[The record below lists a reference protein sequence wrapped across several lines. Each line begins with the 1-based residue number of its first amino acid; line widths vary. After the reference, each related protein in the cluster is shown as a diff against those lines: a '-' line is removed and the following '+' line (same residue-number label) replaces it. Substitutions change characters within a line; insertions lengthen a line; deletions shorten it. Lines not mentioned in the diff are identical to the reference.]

1 MENKVKKTI
10 KLFGKMMEV
19 GIVYVLEDAPADH
32 LVNQEQETETASSSR
47 AVMPPR
53 RELVLPQGA
62 SLITERRL
70 EASDVASTQS
80 RFFLPISEEIDEV
93 LTQSERVM
101 LLEKFETVKVKVVDS
116 IQRCY
121 DMDFKKWPSV
131 NDRLVLNHGWMQL
144 VKDNHLQKG
153 DVVELWSYRQD
164 SRLCFAVKICE
175 RSKRNISSSD

>member
-1 MENKVKKTI
+1 MQVFPSN
-10 KLFGKMMEV
+10 F
-19 GIVYVLEDAPADH
+19 
-32 LVNQEQETETASSSR
+32 
-47 AVMPPR
+47 
-53 RELVLPQGA
+53 
-62 SLITERRL
+62 
-70 EASDVASTQS
+70 
-80 RFFLPISEEIDEV
+80 EEINEV

-116 IQRCY
+116 IQRYY

-164 SRLCFAVKICE
+164 SHLCFAVKIYE